1 MVWAQIKALMNN
13 EPVPEPRP
21 FETCDLATPFP
32 AVELMKDEEAVEAL
46 KPILQMAKC
55 GLLEPQLE
63 AARIFCDLS
72 LHDAMQHHMC
82 DSGCIQAL
90 VENLLICDICEWTK
104 QHAVLALANLSET
117 QSCQE
122 AMIDAGILPTLLQ
135 LVKDGPYNTAEMR
148 REAARILANLSARLA
163 SRVVAVI
170 GARTLSTWLEKV
182 EFLSDERLRLH
193 ASRAKESL
201 TVVFTN

>member
-32 AVELMKDEEAVEAL
+32 AVELMSDEEAIEAL
-46 KPILQMAKC
+46 KPILEMAKC

-63 AARIFCDLS
+63 AARTFCDLS

-82 DSGCIQAL
+82 DSGCVQAL
-90 VENLLICDICEWTK
+90 VENLMTCDMCEFTK
-104 QHAVLALANLSET
+104 SHAVFALANLSET
-117 QSCQE
+117 QGCQE
-122 AMIDAGILPTLLQ
+122 AMIDAGILPILLQ

-148 REAARILANLSARLA
+148 RESARILANLSARLA
-163 SRVVAVI
+163 SRIVTVL
-170 GARTLSTWLEKV
+170 GPRTLSVWLDKV
-182 EFLSDERLRLH
+182 DSFHDERLKLH
-193 ASRAKESL
+193 ACRAKQSL
-201 TVVFTN
+201 KEITC